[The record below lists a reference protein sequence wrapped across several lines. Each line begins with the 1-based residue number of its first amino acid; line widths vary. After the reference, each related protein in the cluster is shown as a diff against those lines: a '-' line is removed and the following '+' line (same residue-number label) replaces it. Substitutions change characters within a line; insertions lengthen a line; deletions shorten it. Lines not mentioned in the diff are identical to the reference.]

1 MLHFRLKDR
10 GVMSLMTR
18 RAATELME
26 ASYGDVVRG
35 LGVRRQAPAALVRAA
50 KLTGANRGTE

>member
-1 MLHFRLKDR
+1 MKDR
-10 GVMSLMTR
+10 GTMSMVTR

-26 ASYGDVVRG
+26 MSYGDVVRG

>member
-1 MLHFRLKDR
+1 MCLFRLKDR
-10 GVMSLMTR
+10 GTMSMMTR

-26 ASYGDVVRG
+26 LSYGDVVRG

-50 KLTGANRGTE
+50 KLTGANRGNE